1 MDNVNGTSSAI
12 DRLGIS
18 QTQASKNNKLGQD
31 TFLKLMVAQLQNQ
44 DPRKPME
51 SGDFL
56 GQLAQFST
64 VNGIQELQN
73 SFGLLASSLQSSQA
87 LQASTMVGRG
97 VLVES
102 SIATLPQKEGVAGA
116 VDLPASVG
124 NLSITI
130 QNANGQVVR
139 RLSLGQQTA
148 GLAHFRWDGLREG
161 GRALPP
167 GQYKLTAEVTVED
180 KTVAYPVLVR
190 AQVESVTLQ
199 AQGTPL
205 LNIANI
211 GPISLDKV
219 RQVM

>member
-1 MDNVNGTSSAI
+1 
-12 DRLGIS
+12 
-18 QTQASKNNKLGQD
+18 
-31 TFLKLMVAQLQNQ
+31 
-44 DPRKPME
+44 
-51 SGDFL
+51 
-56 GQLAQFST
+56 
-64 VNGIQELQN
+64 
-73 SFGLLASSLQSSQA
+73 
-87 LQASTMVGRG
+87 
-97 VLVES
+97 LVES
-102 SIATLPQKEGVAGA
+102 SVATLPQEEGVAGA

-148 GLAHFRWDGLREG
+148 GLAHFRWDGLGEG
-161 GRALPP
+161 GGALPP
-167 GQYKLTAEVTVED
+167 GQYELTAEVPVED

-190 AQVESVTLQ
+190 AQVESVTLK
-199 AQGTPL
+199 AQGAPL